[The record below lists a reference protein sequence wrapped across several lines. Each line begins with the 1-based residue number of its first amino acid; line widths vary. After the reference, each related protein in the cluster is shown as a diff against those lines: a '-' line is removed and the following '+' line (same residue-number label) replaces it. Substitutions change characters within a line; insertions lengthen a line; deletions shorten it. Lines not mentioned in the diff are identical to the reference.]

1 MKKIEVNLITE
12 IVVDDAIFFD
22 TKVSKEIEWSIWK
35 KPKIKVDSKKMI
47 NPKDKFNLMDNIK
60 AIPNDAKIAVFW
72 LSIIWLVIIAVNTL
86 LWIHDQFSP
95 EQATLFYSHYNS
107 DWESSSPLGSALMSS
122 WAMWAWVWYMMKK
135 QLRKYM
141 TFFYKKIKFNWSKTE
156 KFRIRDLV
164 WGTSR
169 VDLKNVELKVVACN
183 MEKWQYTR
191 WSWSNKRTV
200 SFSEPFNAI
209 SLYDKKID
217 FIPMNTEISEYFKWD
232 ISFEEMYKVLYP
244 EQMLWN
250 NHWLKV
256 HWEVQLIHN
265 KFIDQEL
272 IWDSKKFKFENFIE
286 W

>member
-1 MKKIEVNLITE
+1 
-12 IVVDDAIFFD
+12 
-22 TKVSKEIEWSIWK
+22 
-35 KPKIKVDSKKMI
+35 
-47 NPKDKFNLMDNIK
+47 
-60 AIPNDAKIAVFW
+60 
-72 LSIIWLVIIAVNTL
+72 
-86 LWIHDQFSP
+86 
-95 EQATLFYSHYNS
+95 
-107 DWESSSPLGSALMSS
+107 
-122 WAMWAWVWYMMKK
+122 
-135 QLRKYM
+135 M